1 MPDTPPTSP
10 GPIPPLPRSRP
21 GPIFR
26 GMAIHAGCVLI
37 ACIATPLAMGSNIWP
52 IAGAFWGVLATPV
65 AVATGAATGAALRKC
80 SRPVAL
86 GGVIIT
92 GIALAVIAGI
102 VISNNR

>member
-21 GPIFR
+21 GPVIR

-52 IAGAFWGVLATPV
+52 IAGVFWSVLAAPV
-65 AVATGAATGAALRKC
+65 AVATGAATGALLRNR

-86 GGVIIT
+86 GGVIVT
-92 GIALAVIAGI
+92 GIALGVTAGF
-102 VISNNR
+102 VISQNR